1 MLFVATLKGIQ
12 GTGKERMERRLKWQY
27 PEGVKPIAE
36 YWLQGD
42 DPTVI
47 GVFEADSVA
56 PIFLIRAVWGDVF
69 DVTVVPAV
77 TAEEGL
83 QLAQKLGGS

>member
-1 MLFVATLKGIQ
+1 MLFVDTLKGVQ
-12 GTGKERMERRLKWQY
+12 GTSKERVERRLKWQY
-27 PEGVKPIAE
+27 PDGVRPIAE
-36 YWLQGD
+36 YWLQGN

-47 GVFEADSVA
+47 GIFEADSVA
-56 PIFLIRAVWGDVF
+56 PIFQIRAEWGDVF
-69 DVTVVPAV
+69 DVTVVPAI